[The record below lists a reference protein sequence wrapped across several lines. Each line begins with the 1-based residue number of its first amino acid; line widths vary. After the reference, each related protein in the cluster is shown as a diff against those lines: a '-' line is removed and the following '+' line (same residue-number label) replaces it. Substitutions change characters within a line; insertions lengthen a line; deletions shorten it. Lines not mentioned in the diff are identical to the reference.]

1 MGRRSK
7 PSSPGRGGRRPSTA
21 IGGQAFLTPLPGLA
35 GFGPHPSAYAL
46 GYCLV
51 PLTGLTAITRC
62 SRYTELVLKRITIAV
77 SEEAAHWARKK
88 AAEENTSVS
97 RLVGRMLEDQMR
109 RTDEYWAAYEK
120 FKRIKPIPGI
130 DAAHRLTREEAHER
144 RR

>member
-1 MGRRSK
+1 MFVLGERRIR
-7 PSSPGRGGRRPSTA
+7 GRGRGAVTQS
-21 IGGQAFLTPLPGLA
+21 
-35 GFGPHPSAYAL
+35 S
-46 GYCLV
+46 C
-51 PLTGLTAITRC
+51 
-62 SRYTELVLKRITIAV
+62 YTEIVLKNMTITV

-97 RLVGRMLEDQMR
+97 KLVGRMLEDQMR
-109 RTDEYWAAYEK
+109 QTDEYWAAYEK